1 MGHINAVIK
10 SVKQIFKDMGSTL
23 QIPPYQ
29 RPYRW
34 EYKNVK
40 QLLEDIATNKNA
52 GKQKYR
58 IGSVI
63 LYKKDE
69 KSYEIVDG
77 QQRITSLLLLAKV
90 CEVKNELLNQL
101 KYKHSDSIN
110 SIVRNYKY
118 IKEWIDDYYPNNKTE
133 FWNYVEDSCEFVVII
148 VDDLS
153 EAFQMFDS
161 QNGRG
166 KELEAYNLL
175 KAYHIRAM
183 EQDSHDVKVACDK
196 RWESATMYDATPLI
210 KEDPNIDIL
219 KQIFNEQ
226 LYRGRMWS
234 KGQIAHI
241 LKKSD
246 IGEFKG
252 FTIDKNHNIDFPF
265 QNPYLLQYI
274 TAKFYNN
281 ILSGT
286 ISTQPRFSHGD
297 NENIDP
303 FVSVTQQIINGKD
316 FFDYVETYVEIYK
329 QLFIQLKSFQL
340 KEFKRFYHKYCLNYG
355 KSLDESDDSN
365 YFKAVGDATRSG
377 DSYLR
382 EAYKTVVMLLF
393 DKFGEKGLNK
403 YYKVLYKLIYSERL
417 NSQVRRD
424 TVAKLPIEYISIIN
438 QAKNISDL
446 VELDGMWAEKKSKK
460 ENLRSNTD
468 KINDVKGIECIVE
481 LLLPAS
487 KIGNN

>member
-1 MGHINAVIK
+1 MGNINAVIK
-10 SVKQIFKDMGSTL
+10 YVKHIFKEEGTHL
-23 QIPPYQ
+23 HIPPYQ

-34 EYKNVK
+34 GYKNVK

-63 LYKKDE
+63 LYKNKDGA
-69 KSYEIVDG
+69 YEIVDG
-77 QQRITSLLLLAKV
+77 QQRITTLLLLAKACGV
-90 CEVKNELLNQL
+90 GNELLGKL
-101 KYKHSDSIN
+101 EYKHPDSKNNI
-110 SIVRNYKY
+110 IDNYKY
-118 IKEWIDDYYPNNKTE
+118 ITEWINEYYPEKKDE
-133 FWNYVEDSCEFVVII
+133 YWQYVEDSCEFVVIV

-183 EQDSHDVKVACDK
+183 EQDSREEKVACDK
-196 RWESATMYDATPLI
+196 RWEAATMYDATPTVDG
-210 KEDPNIDIL
+210 DPNVDVL
-219 KQIFNEQ
+219 RQIFNEQ
-226 LYRGRMWS
+226 LYRGRVWS
-234 KGQIAHI
+234 KGKIAHI

-246 IGEFKG
+246 IDEFKG

-265 QNPYLLQYI
+265 QNPYLLQYL

-286 ISTQPRFSHGD
+286 VTTQSRFACGD
-297 NENIDP
+297 NDKIDP
-303 FVSVTQQIINGKD
+303 FVSITQQIVNGKA

-329 QLFIQLKSFQL
+329 QLFILLKSFQL
-340 KEFKRFYHKYCLNYG
+340 REFKSFFYKYCLNYG
-355 KSLDESDDSN
+355 SELSQCDDPN
-365 YFKAVGDATRSG
+365 CFKAVGYANRSG
-377 DSYLR
+377 DTYLR

-403 YYKVLYKLIYSERL
+403 YYKVLYKLIYSERIIS
-417 NSQVRRD
+417 SQVRRD
-424 TVAKLPIEYISIIN
+424 TVAKLPIGYISVIN
-438 QAKNISDL
+438 HAKNMVDL
-446 VELDGMWAEKKSKK
+446 VELYQMWNEKRDR
-460 ENLRSNTD
+460 ELRSND
-468 KINDVKGIECIVE
+468 KNVVVQGVDCIAE
-481 LLLPAS
+481 LLYE
-487 KIGNN
+487 NN

>member
-1 MGHINAVIK
+1 MGNINAVIK
-10 SVKQIFKDMGSTL
+10 SVKQIFKENKQM

-34 EYKNVK
+34 SHKNVK
-40 QLLEDIATNKNA
+40 QLLEDIAANMNA

-63 LYKKDE
+63 LYINKDGA
-69 KSYEIVDG
+69 YEIVDG
-77 QQRITSLLLLAKV
+77 QQRITTLLLLAKACGV
-90 CEVKNELLNQL
+90 ENDLLGKL
-101 KYKHSDSIN
+101 EYKHSDSKKNI
-110 SIVRNYKY
+110 IGNYKY
-118 IKEWIDDYYPNNKTE
+118 ITEWINEYYPNRKEE
-133 FWNYVEDSCEFVVII
+133 FWQYVEGSCEFVVIV

-183 EQDSHDVKVACDK
+183 EQDSREVKVACDK
-196 RWESATMYDATPLI
+196 RWEAATMYDATPTVDG
-210 KEDPNIDIL
+210 DPNVDVL
-219 KQIFNEQ
+219 RQIFNEQ
-226 LYRGRMWS
+226 LYRGRVWS
-234 KGQIAHI
+234 KGKRAHI

-246 IGEFKG
+246 IDEFKG

-265 QNPYLLQYI
+265 QNPYLLQYL

-286 ISTQPRFSHGD
+286 VTTQSRFAYGD
-297 NENIDP
+297 NDKIDP
-303 FVSVTQQIINGKD
+303 FVSITQQIVNGKA

-329 QLFIQLKSFQL
+329 QLFILLNSFQL
-340 KEFKRFYHKYCLNYG
+340 SEFKSFFYKYCLNYG
-355 KSLDESDDSN
+355 KDLSESNDPN
-365 YFKAVGDATRSG
+365 CFKAVGYANRSG

-403 YYKVLYKLIYSERL
+403 YYKVLYKLIYSERIIS
-417 NSQVRRD
+417 SQVRRD
-424 TVAKLPIEYISIIN
+424 TVAELPIKYISVIN
-438 QAKNISDL
+438 HAKNLADL
-446 VELDGMWAEKKSKK
+446 VELDNMWNNRKCKAT
-460 ENLRSNTD
+460 NNGTT
-468 KINDVKGIECIVE
+468 VQGIEIIKD
-481 LLLPAS
+481 LLF
-487 KIGNN
+487 GNN